1 MTLSEL
7 PQTLG
12 VRVLSMTWKAV
23 ERTESGDLE
32 RSLAVLSL
40 LLTEATGGE
49 LWKRTESLLQ
59 GILP

>member
-1 MTLSEL
+1 MTLGEL

-12 VRVLSMTWKAV
+12 VSVLSMKWKAV

-40 LLTEATGGE
+40 LLTEATG
-49 LWKRTESLLQ
+49 
-59 GILP
+59 